1 MDRSSGSGSYW
12 VFSATT
18 FEGIWLYIWM
28 ASASSRSTL
37 LILASVV
44 YTVFV
49 VVLADEPRCKE
60 SCGRFKPG
68 SKIVSHMTSLWL
80 DAFSISFWATW
91 ELLSESFVLKESNA
105 TWLSLCDLIAGTH
118 DQSSV
123 MISSTASQVWTVDL
137 PASWETA
144 GVQQNFGVGKWP
156 AHKKP
161 QASQKSLRCCQ
172 NWKETK
178 HLLLP

>member
-1 MDRSSGSGSYW
+1 M
-12 VFSATT
+12 V
-18 FEGIWLYIWM
+18 
-28 ASASSRSTL
+28 SASSRSTL
-37 LILASVV
+37 LILASFV

-68 SKIVSHMTSLWL
+68 LKIVSHMTSFWL
-80 DAFSISFWATW
+80 DAFSISFGP
-91 ELLSESFVLKESNA
+91 LGNYCQNHLCRKSPMQPGCP
-105 TWLSLCDLIAGTH
+105 CDLIAGTH

-137 PASWETA
+137 PASWQTA

-156 AHKKP
+156 AHTKS
-161 QASQKSLRCCQ
+161 QAFQKSLRCCQ
-172 NWKETK
+172 N
-178 HLLLP
+178 

>member
-1 MDRSSGSGSYW
+1 MVPG
-12 VFSATT
+12 
-18 FEGIWLYIWM
+18 
-28 ASASSRSTL
+28 ASSRSTL

-49 VVLADEPRCKE
+49 VVLADEARCKE
-60 SCGRFKPG
+60 SCDERFKPG
-68 SKIVSHMTSLWL
+68 LKIVSHMTSLWL
-80 DAFSISFWATW
+80 DVFSKSFWATW
-91 ELLSESFVLKESNA
+91 ELLSESFVRKESNA

-137 PASWETA
+137 PASWQTA
-144 GVQQNFGVGKWP
+144 GVQQNFGVEKWP
-156 AHKKP
+156 AHTKS